1 VIQEATVLIDTTLRE
16 GEQAYGV
23 YLALKDR
30 ERIALELAACGVE
43 EVELGWV
50 GQEELPAL
58 RAAVRGRMG
67 RTAVSLW
74 SPMREEDVRQAA
86 ALSPDR
92 LNLGLPVSDQHIRL
106 RLNLDRGKLLA
117 LITREV
123 GRAVSLGIP
132 SISVG
137 LEDATRADPEF
148 ALTAARTALA
158 AGARRIRIADT
169 VGLASPLDM
178 AELVRRFLDGGVPC
192 LAVHCHN
199 DFGMAT
205 ANAVTALACGAEA
218 ADVSVLGL
226 GERAGIA
233 ALEEVA
239 ASLVLRDKASRTY
252 DLHRIGALC
261 RFVAQAAGRPMA
273 PDKSV
278 TGRNIFAC
286 ETGLH
291 VHGLSESSALFEP
304 FPAEAVGGRRVVG
317 LGKKS
322 GRRAVRIALDG
333 LGLACPP
340 EKLPEVVRGVRGA
353 SARLGRPLNREEV
366 RGLTRRILSPKR

>member
-1 VIQEATVLIDTTLRE
+1 MLIDTTLRE

-23 YLALKDR
+23 YLGVKAR
-30 ERIALELAACGVE
+30 EHIALELAACGVE

-50 GQEELPAL
+50 GQEELPELA
-58 RAAVRGRMG
+58 AAVRGRMG
-67 RTAVSLW
+67 RAAISLW
-74 SPMREEDVRQAA
+74 SAMREADVRQAA
-86 ALSPDR
+86 LLSPDR

-123 GRAVSLGIP
+123 GRAVSLGLP
-132 SISVG
+132 FVSVG
-137 LEDATRADPEF
+137 LEDATRADPDF
-148 ALTAARTALA
+148 ALAAARAALA
-158 AGARRIRIADT
+158 AGARRIRLADT

-178 AELVRRFLDGGVPC
+178 AALVRRFREAGVTA

-205 ANAVTALACGAEA
+205 ANAVTALASGAEA

-239 ASLVLRDKASRTY
+239 ASLVLREKSSRAY

-261 RFVAQAAGRPMA
+261 RYVAQAAGRPMA

-278 TGRNIFAC
+278 TGRDIFSC

-291 VHGLSESSALFEP
+291 LHGLAESPALFEP
-304 FPAEAVGGRRVVG
+304 FPAEAVGGRRVLA

-333 LGLACPP
+333 LGLTCPAG
-340 EKLPEVVRGVRGA
+340 KLPEVVRGVRQA
-353 SARLGRPLNREEV
+353 SARLGRPLSREEV
-366 RGLTRRILSPKR
+366 RGLARPILAPKR